1 MHLATTGMAAAKAA
15 GPKAGRGGEKLRRC
29 IASGASSPRHA
40 LLRFVL
46 APGGVLTADVA
57 GRLPGR
63 GVWLTPSARSFEQAV
78 KAKLFARA
86 FRGPVTVPDGLAAL
100 VEQLLAQRLVDTLGL
115 ARRAGQ
121 AVAGAAKVEQWFD
134 DGNVGLLLLA
144 RDAGADARRRWSAR
158 RPRVEVLSGEEIG
171 RAFARGRTAQAAVA
185 EGPFCRRLIGDAGRL
200 AGLRPDL
207 PSADGRPETWDS
219 V

>member
-1 MHLATTGMAAAKAA
+1 MHLAMTDMAAAKAA
-15 GPKAGRGGEKLRRC
+15 GPKAKRAGEKLRRC

-46 APGGVLTADVA
+46 APGGALTPDVA

-63 GVWLTPSARSFEQAV
+63 GVWLTPSAASVEAAV
-78 KAKLFARA
+78 KGRLFARA
-86 FRGPVTVPDGLAAL
+86 FRGPVTVPDGLASL
-100 VEQLLAQRLVDTLGL
+100 VEELLAQRLVDTLGL

-134 DGNVGLLLLA
+134 AANAGLLVLA
-144 RDAGADARRRWSAR
+144 RDAGADARRRWAAR
-158 RPRVEVLSGEEIG
+158 RPRIEVLAGEEIG

-185 EGPFCRRLIGDAGRL
+185 EGSFCRRLIEDAGRL

>member
-1 MHLATTGMAAAKAA
+1 MILATTEIPAAKAA
-15 GPKAGRGGEKLRRC
+15 GGGAKTADEKLRRC
-29 IASGASSPRHA
+29 IAAGTSSPRHA

-46 APGGVLTADVA
+46 SPGGVLTPDAA

-63 GVWLTPSARSFEQAV
+63 GVWLTPSAAAIAQAV
-78 KAKLFARA
+78 DRKLFARA

-100 VEQLLAQRLVDTLGL
+100 VERLLVQRLVDALGL

-134 DGNVGLLLLA
+134 DGNAGLLVLA
-144 RDAGADARRRWSAR
+144 SDAGADARRRWSVRPAR
-158 RPRVEVLSGEEIG
+158 IEVLNGEEIG

-185 EGPFCRRLIGDAGRL
+185 EGPFCRRLIEDAGRL
-200 AGLRPDL
+200 AGLRPEPPPAGGL
-207 PSADGRPETWDS
+207 PETWDS